1 MSDSAHKI
9 TDSDQSP
16 QGGLLTAGASTIASM
31 LSIPASKVQEQAR
44 NADGYVIRIGPNKY
58 DIIATARNYIRGLK
72 GKQAGVKT
80 EEGIDFHAE
89 KARLTKAQADRQEIE
104 VQKAQGVLVEADK
117 VVKAWVDTIVTT
129 RNRLLAIPQKLS
141 YEISVTDDRE
151 EIEKLLM
158 SEMRSALTA
167 MENLQGHNYSE
178 EDEPEIEAEPPK
190 EEPNKKRGRP
200 KKNAQKSY

>member
-1 MSDSAHKI
+1 MGETIYVSQTDMCRALDVSRSAVNQLEEK
-9 TDSDQSP
+9 
-16 QGGLLTAGASTIASM
+16 GVLVKAG
-31 LSIPASKVQEQAR
+31 R
-44 NADGYVIRIGPNKY
+44 GKY
-58 DIIATARNYIRGLK
+58 DIVQSTHNYIRRMRGRD
-72 GKQAGVKT
+72 AKT
-80 EEGIDFHAE
+80 SGNSDGDSIDYYEER
-89 KARLTKAQADRQEIE
+89 ARLTKAQADRQEIE

-178 EDEPEIEAEPPK
+178 EDEPEEAEPPQEDPK
-190 EEPNKKRGRP
+190 PKKKRGRP
-200 KKNAQKSY
+200 KKNAEKSD